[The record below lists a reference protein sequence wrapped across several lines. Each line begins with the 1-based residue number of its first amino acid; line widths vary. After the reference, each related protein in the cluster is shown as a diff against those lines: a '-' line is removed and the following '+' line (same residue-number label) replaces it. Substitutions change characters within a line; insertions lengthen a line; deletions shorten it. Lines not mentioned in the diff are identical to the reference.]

1 MAGQRSTGARDTGA
15 QGTDTVSPAGDAA
28 LIDLIF
34 PNRDAPRQ
42 QTFEPT
48 PAQFEQLAGFGPEE
62 RHAFRH
68 RRTAKVTRWLRR
80 GTPERTVRTVRATG
94 PVRAVRGRRRVLI
107 GLGGSAAAVA
117 GVAGGAV
124 AVGHLVSSLHH
135 DSGPAA

>member
-1 MAGQRSTGARDTGA
+1 MAGQRGTGARDTGA
-15 QGTDTVSPAGDAA
+15 RGTDTASPAGDAA

-42 QTFEPT
+42 QSFEPT

-80 GTPERTVRTVRATG
+80 GTPVRTVRTTA
-94 PVRAVRGRRRVLI
+94 PVRGRRRVLI

-117 GVAGGAV
+117 SVAGGAV
-124 AVGHLVSSLHH
+124 AVGHLVSSLH
-135 DSGPAA
+135 